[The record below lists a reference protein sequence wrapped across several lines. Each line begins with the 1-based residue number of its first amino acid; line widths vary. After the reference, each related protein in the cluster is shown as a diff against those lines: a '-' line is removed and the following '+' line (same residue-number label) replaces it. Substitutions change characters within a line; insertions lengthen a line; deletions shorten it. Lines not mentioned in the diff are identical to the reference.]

1 MANIIKNFTNIF
13 SRDKNKPKS
22 IVESLSE
29 IDDKNEVR
37 EPVKI
42 KHISD
47 SPIETIKPV
56 RDLLHENINS
66 SFGRILNP
74 NSYIRYSSSNA
85 GFPLRPGEMTF
96 SEKNHMDYIRFNFEF
111 DIDFL
116 FNNRIDPCMGG
127 IFGREFIISVG
138 LDVIEQTKI
147 KSVIVSIEICRNN
160 GLYKFSLD
168 RCLAVDRKFHIGEAC
183 ETFDISKILS
193 TDLTSRDS
201 NYNQRPLVI
210 DYRCHQESYNINE
223 INNFIHKIREGIKNS
238 VIDDF
243 KNEVLKLRKIFSDN
257 KSRIE
262 FEETITDD
270 VIKECFIELFDDGSS
285 ELSRNSRPY
294 KYVIKIPVESSKNVI
309 NLNDKYTEMFF
320 NITEGSNRIRGLY
333 DCCEVGID
341 FLNNDSIIISIGEK
355 IKESV
360 ESNVSDQMNRNQSF
374 AAGYGNAAYDNY
386 AYGKFIRFE

>member
-47 SPIETIKPV
+47 SPIERIKPV

-74 NSYIRYSSSNA
+74 NSYISALNKA
-85 GFPLRPGEMTF
+85 APNKTF

-127 IFGREFIISVG
+127 IFGREFFISVG

-168 RCLAVDRKFHIGEAC
+168 SCLAVDRKFHIGEADLFWTC

-262 FEETITDD
+262 FEETITDG

-360 ESNVSDQMNRNQSF
+360 ESNVRDQMNRNQSF
-374 AAGYGNAAYDNY
+374 AAGYDNAVW
-386 AYGKFIRFE
+386 RL

>member
-47 SPIETIKPV
+47 SPIERIKPV

-74 NSYIRYSSSNA
+74 NSYISALNKA
-85 GFPLRPGEMTF
+85 APNKTF

-127 IFGREFIISVG
+127 IFGREFFISVG

-168 RCLAVDRKFHIGEAC
+168 RCLALDRKFHIGEADLFWTC

-262 FEETITDD
+262 FEETITDG

-360 ESNVSDQMNRNQSF
+360 ESNVRDQMNRNQSF
-374 AAGYGNAAYDNY
+374 AAGYDNAVW
-386 AYGKFIRFE
+386 RL